1 MRAPKDRNWCSTR
14 VYVMVYQQHENT
26 GMSKQHVSQNNGN
39 CTDHNA
45 VGGVIQRQSD
55 TVNNNEEDTC
65 DETSTRSRPEAQQ
78 SLTVDM
84 SLNNVH
90 KAIVQIDGGDE
101 MDTEKPIQYDTI
113 VSVTLP
119 LNLKIHVVTRMRHNK
134 ILAGC
139 QGKM

>member
-1 MRAPKDRNWCSTR
+1 
-14 VYVMVYQQHENT
+14 MVYQQHENT

-39 CTDHNA
+39 CTEHNA

-55 TVNNNEEDTC
+55 IVNNNEEDIC

-90 KAIVQIDGGDE
+90 KAIVQIDGVYD
-101 MDTEKPIQYDTI
+101 MNTETTIQYDTTPS
-113 VSVTLP
+113 VS
-119 LNLKIHVVTRMRHNK
+119 
-134 ILAGC
+134 
-139 QGKM
+139 